1 MKFFIKLFFSKQ
13 CVHFYLV
20 FCFHDQ
26 CYSMYFIILCTKYVI
41 FPKKKKKK
49 EKFFI
54 ENEEL
59 NQSVLEKEL
68 FTSIKG

>member
-1 MKFFIKLFFSKQ
+1 MW
-13 CVHFYLV
+13 
-20 FCFHDQ
+20 
-26 CYSMYFIILCTKYVI
+26 YFQ
-41 FPKKKKKK
+41 KKKKK

>member
-1 MKFFIKLFFSKQ
+1 
-13 CVHFYLV
+13 
-20 FCFHDQ
+20 
-26 CYSMYFIILCTKYVI
+26 MYKICDIS
-41 FPKKKKKK
+41 KKKKKK